1 MKKICH
7 VTSVHS
13 SDDIR
18 VFHKECVSLARAGYE
33 VYLVAPGEDREEKGV
48 HVVGIGPKP
57 QGTVNRLRANL
68 GKKAYF
74 RALSLDAEIYHLHDP
89 ELLPWALALAKKGK
103 RVIFDSHEFF
113 ERLIYERHYVPRALR
128 APAARVFHAYETHV
142 LRHLDAVITPC
153 TLDGVNVFEGRA
165 KRTVFIDNLPPAEQ
179 FPGPGEPSPDS
190 ENTVGYAGGIT
201 GARGITNL
209 VMACHA
215 AGAKLRL
222 AGPVW
227 HTYREEL
234 EAMPEY
240 ECVTYEGV
248 LPYTEIPGFCRRIR
262 VGMCL
267 LRNIG
272 QYASLDNLPTKVYE
286 YMGSGLPVILSDT
299 RSARRLAEKYD
310 CCVCVDPEDI
320 GAVAAA
326 IRALLD
332 DPERARQM
340 GERGY
345 RAVKET
351 YSWANE
357 EKKLL
362 ALYKELSE

>member
-1 MKKICH
+1 MTKICH

-13 SDDIR
+13 SDDTR
-18 VFHKECVSLARAGYE
+18 VFHKECVSLAKAGYD
-33 VYLVAPGEDREEKGV
+33 VWLVAPGEDREEKGV

-57 QGTVNRLRANL
+57 RGTVNRLRANM
-68 GKKAYF
+68 GKKAYE
-74 RALSLDAEIYHLHDP
+74 RALALDARIYHLHDP
-89 ELLPWALALAKKGK
+89 ELLPWALALARKGK
-103 RVIFDSHEFF
+103 RVIFDCHEFY
-113 ERLIYERHYVPRALR
+113 ERLIYERHYVPHWMRGS
-128 APAARVFHAYETHV
+128 AARAFRAYETHV
-142 LRHLDAVITPC
+142 FRHLDAVITPC
-153 TLDGVNVFEGRA
+153 TLDGANVYEGRA
-165 KRTVFIDNLPPAEQ
+165 RRTVFIDNLPPVES
-179 FPGPGEPSPDS
+179 FPGPREYTRES
-190 ENTVGYAGGIT
+190 ENTVGYVGGVT

-215 AGAKLRL
+215 AGARLRL

-227 HTYREEL
+227 HTYRDEL

-248 LPYTEIPGFCRRIR
+248 LPYEEVPAFCRRIR
-262 VGMCL
+262 VGMCV

-299 RSARRLAEKYD
+299 RPARRLAEEYD

-320 GAVAAA
+320 GGIAAA
-326 IRALLD
+326 IRSLLD

-340 GERGY
+340 GERGF
-345 RAVKET
+345 RAVQEK
-351 YSWANE
+351 YSWGNE

-362 ALYKELSE
+362 ALYEELAE

>member
-1 MKKICH
+1 MTRICH

-13 SDDIR
+13 SGDTRI
-18 VFHKECVSLARAGYE
+18 FHKECVSLAKAGYD
-33 VYLVAPGEDREEKGV
+33 VSLVAPGESREEKGV
-48 HVVGIGPKP
+48 HVLGIGPKP
-57 QGTVNRLRANL
+57 QGTMNRLRSNF
-68 GKKAYF
+68 GKKAYL
-74 RALSLDAEIYHLHDP
+74 RALAVDADLYHLHDP
-89 ELLPWALALAKKGK
+89 ELLPWALALSRKGK

-113 ERLIYERHYVPRALR
+113 ERLIYERHYVPRLLR
-128 APAARVFHAYETHV
+128 PAAARTFHMYETHV

-179 FPGPGEPSPDS
+179 FPGPGEPSPEG
-190 ENTVGYAGGIT
+190 ENTVGYMGGIT
-201 GARGITNL
+201 GARGISNL
-209 VMACHA
+209 VLACHK

-227 HTYREEL
+227 HTYQTEL

-240 ECVTYEGV
+240 DCVTYEGV
-248 LPYTEIPGFCRRIR
+248 LPYEEIPAFCRRIR

-272 QYASLDNLPTKVYE
+272 QYAILDNLPTKVYE

-299 RSARRLAEKYD
+299 RPARKLAEEFD
-310 CCVCVDPEDI
+310 CCLCVDPEDI
-320 GAVAAA
+320 DAVAAA
-326 IRALLD
+326 VRSLLD
-332 DPERARQM
+332 DPGRSRQM

-345 RAVKET
+345 RAVMEK

-362 ALYKELSE
+362 ALYEELLK